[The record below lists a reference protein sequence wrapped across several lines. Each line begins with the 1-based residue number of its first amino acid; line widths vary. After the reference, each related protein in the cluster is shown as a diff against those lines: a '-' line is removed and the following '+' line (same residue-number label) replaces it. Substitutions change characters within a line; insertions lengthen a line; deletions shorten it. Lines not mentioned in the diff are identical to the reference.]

1 MGKLNPQTRKLVAEG
16 LIEHIRHRTRKGQG
30 KNEKPWKYSR
40 ARKYSKEYGK
50 QPPVNLLNTEK
61 MLNAIDVIKSS
72 PTQISIGIRSSD
84 KEYGKAKGNILGSY
98 GKSPDPKKAR
108 NFLELGRNDL
118 NKVLNKLDREL
129 TGKITSGLKAK
140 DFLTGVPS

>member
-1 MGKLNPQTRKLVAEG
+1 
-16 LIEHIRHRTRKGQG
+16 
-30 KNEKPWKYSR
+30 
-40 ARKYSKEYGK
+40 
-50 QPPVNLLNTEK
+50 

-118 NKVLNKLDREL
+118 NKVLNKLDREI
-129 TGKITSGLKAK
+129 TNKIVSNIKPKDLLK
-140 DFLTGVPS
+140 GVPL